1 MKTTALVVACLVIVM
16 VAPGATF
23 AHDCAPL
30 TTVTSGRNPCNHY
43 GADCSYR
50 LRGLYRDL
58 IRAQERGK
66 DTRRH
71 ERRIMEYF
79 AYRERKVREDINR
92 MQENIDMILKRY

>member
-1 MKTTALVVACLVIVM
+1 MKTTALVLAGLVIVM
-16 VAPGATF
+16 AAPGATF
-23 AHDCAPL
+23 AHDCVPL

-58 IRAQERGK
+58 LRAQERGK
-66 DTRRH
+66 DTRWQ

-79 AYRERKVREDINR
+79 ADRERKVQEDIDK